1 MCEANHEP
9 TQCSTAVSSSQSRTA
24 QIHSGSGRPSGR
36 QTIARERTERQQRGR
51 RQRTQVNEIIRH
63 GKIEVAKTEKEAIVS
78 GWSSRSCTEKAP
90 RGESTGIVRRAEP
103 PRVETDAHSLSRVP
117 RPPLRLRVSLAK
129 PPTAAAEQA
138 RTSTPVASIFC
149 RRASRRSFVHFA
161 ELRKTPSSHR
171 QLPEWRPGGGRR
183 ANHFLKPNAPLV
195 CLSARARF
203 SLASGRREKKVWV
216 ATDGGGGSVGSAV
229 VGEVQNPHM
238 ISIFS

>member
-36 QTIARERTERQQRGR
+36 QTIARERTERQRRGR

-117 RPPLRLRVSLAK
+117 APVSTPSPCL
-129 PPTAAAEQA
+129 PRQA
-138 RTSTPVASIFC
+138 TDRCCRTSTHI
-149 RRASRRSFVHFA
+149 
-161 ELRKTPSSHR
+161 
-171 QLPEWRPGGGRR
+171 
-183 ANHFLKPNAPLV
+183 N
-195 CLSARARF
+195 
-203 SLASGRREKKVWV
+203 SGRINILP
-216 ATDGGGGSVGSAV
+216 ASVSPFV
-229 VGEVQNPHM
+229 R
-238 ISIFS
+238 SLC